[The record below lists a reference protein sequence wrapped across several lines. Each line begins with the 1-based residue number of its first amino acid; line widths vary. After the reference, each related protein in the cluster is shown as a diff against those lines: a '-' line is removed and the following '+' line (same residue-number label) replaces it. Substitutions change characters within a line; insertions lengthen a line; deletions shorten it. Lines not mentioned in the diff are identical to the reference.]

1 MAKSIGQAFKVTNY
15 DPIDVRLVVDN
26 ASSLGVVVNGS
37 LAYLSAPNWVLTYNC
52 YKCLYILD
60 EVSPLSLYNDLFV
73 SCCSF

>member
-37 LAYLSAPNWVLTYNC
+37 LAYEGLISYAKDTKKFYRYEGSTWA
-52 YKCLYILD
+52 
-60 EVSPLSLYNDLFV
+60 E
-73 SCCSF
+73 